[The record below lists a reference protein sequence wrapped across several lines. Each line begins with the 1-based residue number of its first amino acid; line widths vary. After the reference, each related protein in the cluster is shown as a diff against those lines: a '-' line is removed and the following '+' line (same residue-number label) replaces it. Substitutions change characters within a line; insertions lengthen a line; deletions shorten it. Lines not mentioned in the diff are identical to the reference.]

1 MTKPRVIL
9 SADQSSKWNLA
20 NLISSGK
27 MRQRMKSNRT
37 PHTSPQYRT
46 RTQDTS
52 LLTPCSFFFTMWPMH
67 TYYGIWLDTLK
78 HSQSGL
84 YNFYLFL
91 IDGKSYPVNDNSRS
105 WVWVHQSLASFTVS
119 QDMSCHTIAFQ
130 TLVSSWHSLESCKK
144 TGAIHLFCFV
154 SNKEIQS
161 TWQNRFH
168 ALHLN
173 VSQRR
178 KERPFSWKLFKL
190 NQYSCLDGVS
200 LIRTEMH

>member
-27 MRQRMKSNRT
+27 LRQRMKSHRA
-37 PHTSPQYRT
+37 PHTSSSP
-46 RTQDTS
+46 TQDQNPGY
-52 LLTPCSFFFTMWPMH
+52 LTPDAMLFLFHRVAYAYILWDMTGYFK
-67 TYYGIWLDTLK
+67 IN
-78 HSQSGL
+78 SQSGL

-91 IDGKSYPVNDNSRS
+91 IDGKSYPVHDNSRS
-105 WVWVHQSLASFTVS
+105 WVWVHQSWASFTVS

-144 TGAIHLFCFV
+144 RGDIYLFCFV

-161 TWQNRFH
+161 SGRTDSM
-168 ALHLN
+168 
-173 VSQRR
+173 VS
-178 KERPFSWKLFKL
+178 
-190 NQYSCLDGVS
+190 V
-200 LIRTEMH
+200 

>member
-20 NLISSGK
+20 NLISNGK

-37 PHTSPQYRT
+37 PHASSTPI
-46 RTQDTS
+46 QDQNPGY
-52 LLTPCSFFFTMWPMH
+52 LTPDSMLFLFHHVAYAYILWDVTGYFK
-67 TYYGIWLDTLK
+67 IN
-78 HSQSGL
+78 SQSGL

-91 IDGKSYPVNDNSRS
+91 IDGKSYPVNDNSRN

-144 TGAIHLFCFV
+144 RGDIHLFCFV
-154 SNKEIQS
+154 FNKEIQS
-161 TWQNRFH
+161 SGRTDSM
-168 ALHLN
+168 
-173 VSQRR
+173 VS
-178 KERPFSWKLFKL
+178 
-190 NQYSCLDGVS
+190 
-200 LIRTEMH
+200 I

>member
-1 MTKPRVIL
+1 ME
-9 SADQSSKWNLA
+9 SC
-20 NLISSGK
+20 
-27 MRQRMKSNRT
+27 KSNLQWKNETEDEVKQDPPHFT
-37 PHTSPQYRT
+37 PI
-46 RTQDTS
+46 QDQNPGY
-52 LLTPCSFFFTMWPMH
+52 LTPDSMFFLFHHVAYAYILWDMTGYFK
-67 TYYGIWLDTLK
+67 TN
-78 HSQSGL
+78 SQSGL
-84 YNFYLFL
+84 YNFYVFL

-168 ALHLN
+168 GLYLN

-178 KERPFSWKLFKL
+178 KERPFS
-190 NQYSCLDGVS
+190 
-200 LIRTEMH
+200 